1 MPANH
6 GRAGT
11 HVDTTR
17 RGFLG
22 LALGGAVALPGLST
36 LAGCGTGTPPGA
48 VRVAYQQF
56 GQDDLTGQWLDRTA
70 PAFVGDNPGH
80 SIEKVPIVASEND
93 YFTKNELMMGSPGTS
108 PDLVY
113 EDTFILLSDVAAGY
127 IQPVD
132 DLVSGWSDWEKLA
145 ENSREAVKG
154 EDGHFYAIPTHTDT
168 RAIWY
173 DTRVLSRIGIEGDWQ
188 PESWDDLLEAARS
201 IKEQVPE
208 VEVPFGF
215 FSGKTQGEKASM
227 QGFEMLLYGT
237 DSRLYDE
244 DQHKWVLGSPGFL
257 ASLEFIR
264 TLFVEELTFSVGQAS
279 DPNLTEAA
287 YGELM
292 PAGKLGFLLD
302 GSWISQNWIEGASA
316 AWPQWSDELDVTRMP
331 TRHGQGKGWVTLAGG
346 WCWAI
351 PQYSNDPKVAF
362 DLVTHLMTK
371 ENVIKRAIEDQHI
384 SIRSDVSSDPEYR
397 GYSPTTEFFTALVD
411 EAFYRPALS
420 AYPQVSSAIQQAMED
435 VMTQSLD
442 PAAAAAEYDERVV
455 RIVGEEK
462 TMEAPS

>member
-1 MPANH
+1 
-6 GRAGT
+6 
-11 HVDTTR
+11 
-17 RGFLG
+17 
-22 LALGGAVALPGLST
+22 
-36 LAGCGTGTPPGA
+36 
-48 VRVAYQQF
+48 
-56 GQDDLTGQWLDRTA
+56 
-70 PAFVGDNPGH
+70 
-80 SIEKVPIVASEND
+80 
-93 YFTKNELMMGSPGTS
+93 
-108 PDLVY
+108 
-113 EDTFILLSDVAAGY
+113 
-127 IQPVD
+127 
-132 DLVSGWSDWEKLA
+132 
-145 ENSREAVKG
+145 
-154 EDGHFYAIPTHTDT
+154 
-168 RAIWY
+168 
-173 DTRVLSRIGIEGDWQ
+173 
-188 PESWDDLLEAARS
+188 
-201 IKEQVPE
+201 
-208 VEVPFGF
+208 
-215 FSGKTQGEKASM
+215 
-227 QGFEMLLYGT
+227 T

-384 SIRSDVSSDPEYR
+384 SIRSDVSSDPEYQ
-397 GYSPTTEFFTALVD
+397 GYSPTTEFFTALAD